1 MHDFLPLELLHEHVL
16 DLFLLRLGVLVLFIE
31 DYFPSLLVLSLFCF
45 TDYHAM
51 MNLIHAVQVASRGVS
66 IPCERRQIIRFV
78 DWLGGHVEL
87 VAQCGA

>member
-31 DYFPSLLVLSLFCF
+31 DNFPSLLVLSLLCI
-45 TDYHAM
+45 TDDHAV

-66 IPCERRQIIRFV
+66 IPRELRQIIRFV
-78 DWLGGHVEL
+78 DWFGGHVEL